1 MKNNKTMNISKTS
14 LALSSALVLI
24 LSSCSSGDDSNS
36 SANLTGVQEV
46 QSTVQSGTWRITN
59 MNDSG
64 EDETADFAGYRFTFS
79 EDGSVSA
86 TNGTVSQNGSWSVI
100 DDRDDDDR
108 EDDIEFNL
116 FFPVPDTSDFEDLND
131 DWDIVS
137 ITDSKIELIDDDDD
151 DMDELSDVLTF
162 ERE

>member
-1 MKNNKTMNISKTS
+1 MNISKIS
-14 LALSSALVLI
+14 LALSSAIVLI
-24 LSSCSSGDDSNS
+24 LFSCTSEDDSNP
-36 SANLTGVQEV
+36 SANLAGVQEV
-46 QSTVQSGTWRITN
+46 QSTVQSGNWRITN

-64 EDETADFAGYRFTFS
+64 EDETSDFDGYRFTFS

-86 TNGTVSQNGSWSVI
+86 TNGTVTQNGTWSVI
-100 DDRDDDDR
+100 YDSDDDDGDNDDGD
-108 EDDIEFNL
+108 DDIEFIL

-137 ITDSKIELIDDDDD
+137 ITDSRIELIDDGDI
-151 DMDELSDVLTF
+151 DELPDLLTF